1 MKIRQRLMVRG
12 QGSGIIKRDII
23 FNVIILAL
31 YFVPLPGTHHPLP
44 ITYNLSPIGVASAA
58 TLDEIV
64 DSLQQQLASVT
75 DIKGSFA
82 QTSYIKDIEQTQKY
96 SGTFFIKKPS
106 DMMWEYSKPRDE
118 KVVISSGNT
127 WIYKKSENQVI
138 KTNLSKKSYSKV
150 PIAMLA
156 SFENIRDDYDISI
169 PEKNALQLI
178 PKHDIG
184 FIKTI
189 VMELVKDNFPIKMF
203 TVIDT
208 YGNIIMIELSNIS
221 TNSGLDDELFVFKIP
236 PGAEVYDLNK

>member
-1 MKIRQRLMVRG
+1 MNRQC
-12 QGSGIIKRDII
+12 SAKRCLSFYII
-23 FNVIILAL
+23 FTIILAINYL
-31 YFVPLPGTHHPLP
+31 PLP
-44 ITYNLSPIGVASAA
+44 ITHYSLPITAASAA

-64 DSLQQQLASVT
+64 ESLQQQLASVT

-82 QTSYIKDIEQTQKY
+82 QTSYIEDIEQTQKY
-96 SGTFFIKKPS
+96 SGMFFIKKPS
-106 DMMWEYSKPRDE
+106 NMMWEYSKPRDE
-118 KVVISSGNT
+118 KVVISNSTT

-138 KTNLSKKSYSKV
+138 KTKFSNKSYSQV
-150 PIAMLA
+150 PITLLA

-189 VMELVKDNFPIKMF
+189 VIETVKGNFPIKMF
-203 TVIDT
+203 TEIDI

-221 TNSGLDDELFVFKIP
+221 TNSGLDDELFIFKIP
-236 PGAEVYDLNK
+236 PGAEVYDMSQE